1 MELKLHYFQQVLPK
15 SDRRR
20 KLLNFGDTVLKT
32 LFDTAT
38 FTDIHSLHNTLDE
51 LQSGTSDIVHPLTNQ
66 VMHIKKLDT
75 ATKVNANAVANL
87 SATVK
92 DIIILSYNRFQET
105 T

>member
-1 MELKLHYFQQVLPK
+1 LPK

-20 KLLNFGDTVLKT
+20 ELLHYGDTVLNT

-38 FTDIHSLHNTLDE
+38 VTDIRSLHNTLDE
-51 LQSGTSDIVHPLTNQ
+51 LQSGNSDIVHSLTNQ
-66 VMHIKKLDT
+66 VMYIKKLDT

-92 DIIILSYNRFQET
+92 DIIQTDTFQET